1 MKVLA
6 VIILGVFL
14 FSCATK
20 KERVNKY
27 SCEDI
32 FNQIVQTQEEKNED
46 FQVYSYVYFEGKTVL
61 MKGKFN
67 RYGGG
72 TIKFYLPIGK
82 KVATVKK
89 NGEDFCLKEGSECKR
104 IQNPFRKIGISVEKL
119 ITKRFNVSKFDRYT
133 CNGNSLMI
141 NKPGFSLVYKNGK
154 LRNVLIKNILIN
166 YKSDKEIYV
175 YDTGKLI
182 ARFKISKIVYER

>member
-1 MKVLA
+1 MKILA
-6 VIILGVFL
+6 VIISGIFL

-20 KERVNKY
+20 KERVNEY

-32 FNQIVQTQEEKNED
+32 FNQIVQTQKEKNKD
-46 FQVYSYVYFEGKTVL
+46 FRVYSYVHFEGKTVL

-89 NGEDFCLKEGSECKR
+89 NGEDFCLKEGSECRR
-104 IQNPFRKIGISVEKL
+104 IQNPF
-119 ITKRFNVSKFDRYT
+119 
-133 CNGNSLMI
+133 
-141 NKPGFSLVYKNGK
+141 
-154 LRNVLIKNILIN
+154 
-166 YKSDKEIYV
+166 KEV
-175 YDTGKLI
+175 
-182 ARFKISKIVYER
+182 